1 VAARRPPNRKALIRA
16 AAADLFRQHGFHNV
30 SVAQVADAV
39 DITAPALYRHFANK
53 QELLLDVVVH
63 ELEAID
69 AAARD
74 SKDFDELVRALAV
87 FATERQGVGAL
98 WQRESRH
105 LEEEQRALIWRNAR
119 DTMAD
124 LVPLVGAPRPD
135 LDDADIVLV
144 ALAVIGV
151 FTGRRGAR
159 QAPAKRRYEQVLVRL
174 ARAVADTRFAGS
186 APPAEAAPD
195 GDSAGSGL
203 RMPRREV
210 LFTEAIRLFDERG
223 FQSVGLGDVA
233 EASGVVRTA
242 VYRYFSNKTELLVA
256 AAVAA
261 GERMR
266 QGIVRALA
274 GAREPRE
281 ALELLLAA
289 HIEVTMHDAPLVGIL
304 NHERDQLPDVERKRL
319 QRFQEDTLDL
329 WTQAFDNALP
339 GRDPAEARVAIQ
351 AMQAMVYF
359 VVRSDAVGGR
369 PDLRERLVE
378 LGMALLQ
385 GL

>member
-1 VAARRPPNRKALIRA
+1 MAARRPPNRKALIRA
-16 AAADLFRQHGFHNV
+16 AAADLFRQHGYHNV

-63 ELEAID
+63 ELDAID
-69 AAARD
+69 SAAREAE
-74 SKDFDELVRALAV
+74 DFDELVRAMAV
-87 FATERQGVGAL
+87 FASERQGLGAL

-105 LEEEQRALIWRNAR
+105 LDEEQRALIGLKAGR
-119 DTMAD
+119 TMAD
-124 LVPLVGAPRPD
+124 LVPLTAIRRPD
-135 LDDADIVLV
+135 LDDADVVLV
-144 ALAVIGV
+144 TLAVLGV

-159 QAPAKRRYEQVLVRL
+159 QAPAKRRCEQAMVRL
-174 ARAVADTRFAGS
+174 AEGVADTRFAAS
-186 APPAEAAPD
+186 APCADAAPGCD
-195 GDSAGSGL
+195 ATGPGL

-210 LFTEAIRLFDERG
+210 LFGQAIRLFDERG

-242 VYRYFSNKTELLVA
+242 VYRYFANKTELLVA

-266 QGIVRALA
+266 QGVARALA
-274 GAREPRE
+274 NAREPKE

-339 GRDPAEARVAIQ
+339 GRDAAEIRLAVQ
-351 AMQAMVYF
+351 AMHAMVYF
-359 VVRSDAVGGR
+359 VVRSETVRGR
-369 PDLRERLVE
+369 SDLRERLVE

>member
-1 VAARRPPNRKALIRA
+1 MAARRPPNRKALIRA
-16 AAADLFRQHGFHNV
+16 AAADLFRRHGFHNV
-30 SVAQVADAV
+30 SVAEVADAV

-69 AAARD
+69 AAAGD

-87 FATERQGVGAL
+87 FAAERQGLGAL

-105 LEEEQRALIWRNAR
+105 LEERQRAQIWRNAR
-119 DTMAD
+119 NTMAD
-124 LVPLVGAPRPD
+124 LVPLVGARRPD
-135 LDDADIVLV
+135 LDEADIALV
-144 ALAVIGV
+144 TLAVLGV
-151 FTGRRGAR
+151 FTVRRGSR

-174 ARAVADTRFAGS
+174 AQAVADTRFADS
-186 APPAEAAPD
+186 APFAAQAPD

-203 RMPRREV
+203 RMPRREM

-266 QGIVRALA
+266 QGVARALA

-289 HIEVTMHDAPLVGIL
+289 HIEVTTHDAPLVGIL
-304 NHERDQLPDVERKRL
+304 NHEQDQLPDVERKRL

-339 GRDPAEARVAIQ
+339 GRDPAEVRVAIQ

-369 PDLRERLVE
+369 SDLRERLVE